1 MSSASGV
8 LPRVKETRPTA
19 RSPSHARPAL
29 QVLLQLQ
36 PVVNAW
42 DPILL
47 CKTLVTTSKTAW
59 LQERVSHVPLAQ
71 RERWPTVREGGVSVA
86 ARA

>member
-8 LPRVKETRPTA
+8 LPRVRPTRRTA
-19 RSPSHARPAL
+19 HSPSHARPVL

-36 PVVNAW
+36 PAVDAL
-42 DPILL
+42 DPISRR
-47 CKTLVTTSKTAW
+47 KTPVTTSKTAW
-59 LQERVSHVPLAQ
+59 LQERVSHVPLVQ
-71 RERWPTVREGGVSVA
+71 RERWPTVREEGASVA